1 MQIISHNSTLCV
13 HSLNRDTLRQ
23 LCGFFNNY
31 KLYQPKNYTNSL
43 CYTRNNFDPLLQR
56 LSNDTA
62 EQSESCNNFL
72 IKHVVVLVRY
82 VVCSKIRVWFF
93 FYKTMLI
100 VCYYYISHSKRS
112 YELSRRHSG
121 DRSSYLLYN

>member
-72 IKHVVVLVRY
+72 IKHVCSCFGQIYLYAVKLEFCVV
-82 VVCSKIRVWFF
+82 FF
-93 FYKTMLI
+93 LLKTMFI
-100 VCYYYISHSKRS
+100 ICYLCKSQ
-112 YELSRRHSG
+112 
-121 DRSSYLLYN
+121 